1 VPTVKTPNGQSLKV
15 TKTKRLKSEQISN
28 RIIILTTKA
37 KVDITVV
44 EAVIGEAE
52 TAVITAETIIII
64 VVRVTRHPTT
74 KTINNNKLE

>member
-1 VPTVKTPNGQSLKV
+1 LVPTVKTPNGQSLKV

-52 TAVITAETIIII
+52 TAVITAETIII